1 MPMSANDG
9 NMTERV
15 TTALFVSSDQMM
27 KKRNEL
33 LHEAR
38 QLYAIGITSWQST
51 SRPFQANARHITA
64 IARSFQKT

>member
-1 MPMSANDG
+1 MLARGRGSMPMSANDG

-33 LHEAR
+33 LLEAR
-38 QLYAIGITSWQST
+38 QLYM
-51 SRPFQANARHITA
+51 R
-64 IARSFQKT
+64 